1 MTDKVSYYLQDKKIN
16 DSSSVIHNNS
26 FIYNSK
32 ENIPKLS
39 KNYTIQLVS
48 NHDEYQS
55 DEIIKSDESLV
66 LNINYDE
73 YQPIKHDITFE
84 EDGEL
89 YQFFKLSLLYNNIHC
104 TAMIKHT
111 DSSYDLIL
119 NGYKGIYIKYLDD
132 FILYSQ
138 HIKKKK
144 TIILHNEHSFNIDM
158 SDDQLVYYPIYIISN
173 KKYTVSDFIN
183 IYPLLIK
190 NVIKFNL

>member
-1 MTDKVSYYLQDKKIN
+1 MNDKVSYYISDKKIN
-16 DSSSVIHNNS
+16 DSSSIIHNNS

-39 KNYTIQLVS
+39 KHYTIRLES
-48 NHDEYQS
+48 NNDEYQS
-55 DEIIKSDESLV
+55 DEIVKSDESLV

-73 YQPIKHDITFE
+73 YQPIKCDIIFE

-104 TAMIKHT
+104 TGMIKHT

-119 NGYKGIYIKYLDD
+119 DGYKGIYIKYLDD

-144 TIILHNEHSFNIDM
+144 TIILHNQKPFNIDM
-158 SDDQLVYYPIYIISN
+158 TNDQLLYYPIYIISN
-173 KKYTVSDFIN
+173 KKYKVSDITN

-190 NVIKFNL
+190 NVIKYNL

>member
-48 NHDEYQS
+48 NQEEYQS
-55 DEIIKSDESLV
+55 DEIVKSDESLV

-73 YQPIKHDITFE
+73 YQPVKHDISFD

-190 NVIKFNL
+190 NVIKYNL